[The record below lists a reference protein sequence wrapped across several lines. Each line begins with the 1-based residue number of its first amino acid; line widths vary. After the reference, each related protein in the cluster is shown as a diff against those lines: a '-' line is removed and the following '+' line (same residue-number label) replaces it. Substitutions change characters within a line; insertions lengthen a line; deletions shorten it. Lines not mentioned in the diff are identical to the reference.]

1 MASKKGV
8 LMIELM
14 ETILAFPTHGHY
26 DYPIRIDAF
35 NAKREWECGT
45 WADRDFAIGF
55 LFDKCELF
63 DYELNNWYIKEDE
76 LYVVIVKRSSDGH

>member
-1 MASKKGV
+1 
-8 LMIELM
+8 MIELM

-26 DYPIRIDAF
+26 GYPIRVDAF

-45 WADRDFAIGF
+45 WADRDYAMGF
-55 LFDKCELF
+55 VFDKCELF

-76 LYVVIVKRSSDGH
+76 LYIVIVKRSSDGKD

>member
-1 MASKKGV
+1 MT
-8 LMIELM
+8 ELM
-14 ETILAFPTHGHY
+14 ETILNFPTHGHY

-35 NAKREWECGT
+35 NAKKEWECGT
-45 WADRDFAIGF
+45 WSDRDFAISF

-76 LYVVIVKRSSDGH
+76 LYIVIVKRSSDV

>member
-1 MASKKGV
+1 
-8 LMIELM
+8 MIELM

-26 DYPIRIDAF
+26 NYPIRIDAF
-35 NAKREWECGT
+35 NTKREWECGI

-63 DYELNNWYIKEDE
+63 DYELNNWYIKGDE
-76 LYVVIVKRSSDGH
+76 LYIVIVKRSSDDGH